1 MKRTGLIAS
10 VSATNLVKVPLR
22 RVVLIG
28 ENIELR
34 IVSLVVRC
42 REVAEEVML
51 FDTGSTDETVQLAEE
66 VQSQVVHYD
75 GEHTP
80 QALARATKA
89 ASLDDGLTPVSSRR
103 IHVETRLLAAERQP
117 CERRL
122 GHPLS
127 LP

>member
-42 REVAEEVML
+42 REVAEEVVL
-51 FDTGSTDETVQLAEE
+51 FDTGSTDETVQLA
-66 VQSQVVHYD
+66 
-75 GEHTP
+75 
-80 QALARATKA
+80 
-89 ASLDDGLTPVSSRR
+89 
-103 IHVETRLLAAERQP
+103 
-117 CERRL
+117 
-122 GHPLS
+122 
-127 LP
+127 